1 MCHETQSIWR
11 GGESRRGL
19 SPSDQAIDPAR
30 EPPLG
35 AHMVSPRRGYTHH
48 GIYVGRGR
56 VVQYGGLCRGLRRGP
71 VEEVVVS
78 QFAQGRAI
86 YVRLADS
93 RRFARE
99 EVVRRARSRIGEN
112 CYNVITN
119 NCEHFCE
126 WCVHGEH
133 QSYQVDNLLGQCL
146 KVWRGIAGFWNKC
159 PDGSSEALVNTVMA
173 VSKSPVSVKLV
184 CAMPLVMGLLLGGC
198 ISSHYAPPKE
208 QALESSADLGFS
220 ATPAPVADPEWW
232 TVYQD
237 AQLDHLLRGALA
249 DNPTLAQSLARVR
262 EAQAE
267 AAAVHADSWPSTAY
281 SATETRKRF
290 SGHDPIPPAY
300 AGTPRWQGTQGFN
313 LSWDLDFWGRQAALV
328 AQANTRSDAAAL
340 DSAGARLAIVGAV
353 VRSYLELDRAYALAD
368 VAQRAEQQRL
378 QILSITQR
386 RFKVGLDTK
395 VELRQAEGAVADAR
409 VDLTQVHA
417 ERDRAVHLL
426 AALTGQGA
434 TAHDTIQRP
443 RLRAETA
450 LALPGSLP
458 FDLLARRPDVLA
470 AHSRIVS
477 ARAGLV
483 AAKAAFYPDINLL
496 AFAGTSAIGLD
507 NLFHSS
513 SRTYG
518 VGSAIHLPVFDA
530 GKLRALYRGSAAE
543 VDLAVSTYNQTVLE
557 AVQQTADQISNIAA
571 LDSGLQQQQQSL
583 DAAEDAFRLATERYQ
598 AGLTTYLSVL
608 TTETEVLSARRQRVE
623 LLSARDIARVTLL
636 IDVGGDFHLDST
648 LASATTSH

>member
-1 MCHETQSIWR
+1 M
-11 GGESRRGL
+11 SR
-19 SPSDQAIDPAR
+19 
-30 EPPLG
+30 
-35 AHMVSPRRGYTHH
+35 
-48 GIYVGRGR
+48 
-56 VVQYGGLCRGLRRGP
+56 
-71 VEEVVVS
+71 
-78 QFAQGRAI
+78 FAQGCSI

-93 RRFARE
+93 RRFGGE
-99 EVVRRARSRIGEN
+99 EVVLRARSRLGETA
-112 CYNVITN
+112 YNLITN

-126 WCVHGEH
+126 WCVHGQH
-133 QSYQVDNLLGQCL
+133 QSYQVGNLPVRSVQL
-146 KVWRGIAGFWNKC
+146 WRDVAEFSMRC
-159 PDGSSEALVNTVMA
+159 SSRAIEVAVNTVMA
-173 VSKSPVSVKLV
+173 VSKRPVGAKLV
-184 CAMPLVMGLLLGGC
+184 FAMLLVMGLLLGGC
-198 ISSHYAPPKE
+198 ISFDYAPPKE
-208 QALESSADLGFS
+208 RAFESPADLGLS
-220 ATPAPVADPEWW
+220 AAPAPVADVEWW

-237 AQLDHLLRGALA
+237 AQLDDLLRTALA
-249 DNPTLAQSLARVR
+249 DNPTLAQSLARLG

-267 AAAVHADSWPSTAY
+267 AGAVSADSWLSITY
-281 SATETRKRF
+281 GATETRKRF

-300 AGTPRWQGTQGFN
+300 AGTRRWQGNQGFN

-328 AQANTRSDAAAL
+328 GQANTRSDAAAL
-340 DSAGARLAIVGAV
+340 DSAGARLAIEGAV

-368 VAQRAEQQRL
+368 VAQRAEEQRL
-378 QILSITQR
+378 QILTITQR
-386 RFKVGLDTK
+386 RFKVGLDTRI
-395 VELRQAEGAVADAR
+395 ELRQAEGAVADAR
-409 VDLTQVHA
+409 VDLTQLHA

-434 TAHDTIQRP
+434 TVHDTMKRP
-443 RLRAETA
+443 RLRAESA

-477 ARAGLV
+477 ARAGLA

-507 NLFHSS
+507 NLFHGS

-543 VDLAVSTYNQTVLE
+543 VDLAVSTYNQTVLG
-557 AVQQTADQISNIAA
+557 AVQQTADQISNVVA
-571 LDSGLQQQQQSL
+571 LDSGLQDQQQSL
-583 DAAEDAFRLATERYQ
+583 DAAEDAFRLATERYES
-598 AGLTTYLSVL
+598 GITTYLSVL
-608 TTETEVLSARRQRVE
+608 TTEAEVLSARRQRVE

-636 IDVGGDFHLDST
+636 IDVGGNFHLDST